1 VQSRDNALLLHL
13 LNDTWVP
20 ALGSDCEGGGA
31 SATRALL
38 RALESAQS
46 EPHGWNAVV
55 RPALGCEHVVR
66 VRARVR
72 FRVRVRVR
80 VGVRV
85 GVRVRG

>member
-1 VQSRDNALLLHL
+1 MQSRDNELLLTL

-20 ALGSDCEGGGA
+20 ALGSDCDSGGA

-55 RPALGCEHVVR
+55 RPALGCEHV
-66 VRARVR
+66 ARN
-72 FRVRVRVR
+72 RVRVRVR
-80 VGVRV
+80 VWVR
-85 GVRVRG
+85 VRVRGRVRG